1 MKNIKDN
8 YQYNYDIISTEM
20 IENNPNLKHKP
31 DFDEE
36 RKKKMMFKN
45 VSRSESVD

>member
-8 YQYNYDIISTEM
+8 YQYNYDIVTTEM
-20 IENNPNLKHKP
+20 ITNNDRLKHKP

-45 VSRSESVD
+45 VARSETVD